1 MQGLCARGQV
11 GYIIKLLKDPE
22 RYAVSELKKIFGEVL
37 PSFTFVDI
45 GAMSFDSEPYAP
57 MIEQGIGSVIG
68 FEPVP
73 EECEKLNH
81 MNRDSRHL
89 FLPYAIGDGSAG
101 VFNICNYPMTSS
113 MFVPNMP
120 LLEKFQN
127 LGELMQVVRREQVT
141 TRRLDDIA
149 EVAEADYIK
158 MDAQGAE
165 LSILK
170 GARRLLE
177 QVMIVHTEVE
187 FLPLYEGQPLFADVD
202 SELRR
207 QGFLFHK
214 FMHTAGRPFK
224 PFSLENSLNK
234 PISQVLWAD
243 VVYVKDFTKFNR
255 ISPRKLLKLAIM
267 LHELYQSFD
276 LCALAIKS
284 FDEQTGFRLYDRY
297 CRFITNSCSP

>member
-1 MQGLCARGQV
+1 MDA
-11 GYIIKLLKDPE
+11 LKN
-22 RYAVSELKKIFGEVL
+22 IFGEVL
-37 PSFTFVDI
+37 PKLTFVDI
-45 GAMSFDSEPYAP
+45 GAMSLGTEPYAP
-57 MIEQGIGSVIG
+57 LVDQGIGTVIG
-68 FEPVP
+68 FEPVS
-73 EECEKLNH
+73 EECKKLNQKQCNSGH
-81 MNRDSRHL
+81 Q

-113 MFVPNMP
+113 LFVPNML

-127 LGELMQVVRREQVT
+127 LAELTQVVRSEQVST
-141 TRRLDDIA
+141 KKLDDIA
-149 EVAEADYIK
+149 EVSEADYLK

-165 LSILK
+165 LAILK

-187 FLPLYEGQPLFADVD
+187 FVPLYENQPLFADVD
-202 SELRR
+202 TELRR
-207 QGFLFHK
+207 QGFLLHK
-214 FMHTAGRPFK
+214 FQSMAGRPFK
-224 PFSLENSLNK
+224 PFAFGNDMNS

-243 VVYVKDFTKFNR
+243 VVYVKDFTKFET
-255 ISPRKLLKLAIM
+255 IAPRKLLKLAIM

-297 CRFITNSCSP
+297 CRIITSTQSS